1 VTRDSAQAVEPSDV
15 GTQNE
20 LVTRSFLKKRVFEV
34 QRSVHGA
41 KYMVVV
47 LKSLSLKRVV
57 QLLTSLPLSGSNM
70 GTYLSTPVTEKHQEE
85 GHSLGDTLTW
95 GVVDMQ
101 GWRKTMEDAHIAQTN
116 VDLKIGSNADE
127 GSDGAPAPTSHV
139 FGVFDGHGGP
149 EVARFTALY
158 LVSVLQQQLQNQ
170 QSSEGALG
178 AALIETFHAL
188 DRMIDDPSRRDE
200 LVRLKAMSP
209 SVGEQRTAS
218 RIPPKSVVS
227 PATAPVSLDSTTPAL
242 ETTTNSVPT
251 LPIPTAKDEGV
262 KGNTDVSQAGDDL
275 VTPAMLAEEDD
286 PVASEVSS
294 DENSESSEPIS
305 QEGSDTDDGS
315 NTSKED
321 DSTGGVEIVE
331 HGDPITSSTG
341 LEDAITIQPESS
353 LGTSPSAS
361 GLEESSQAATDDA
374 VASAAGNASGG
385 TGSSAAGKVSGML
398 QRLLKLSQPSGGGV
412 VYQVGKHGIITA
424 RTGNTPNV
432 PTASKPTIV
441 RNGQMLCNLPDHA
454 IHAGAT
460 AIVAVIMDRT
470 LVVANAG
477 DSRAVLCRGGG
488 VTVALSFDHKPMQT
502 TELARI
508 RAAGGFVNA
517 FGRVN
522 GNLNLS
528 RSVGDLKYKQV
539 PGIPPALQMITAE
552 PDILEYVERT

>member
-1 VTRDSAQAVEPSDV
+1 
-15 GTQNE
+15 
-20 LVTRSFLKKRVFEV
+20 
-34 QRSVHGA
+34 
-41 KYMVVV
+41 MVVV
-47 LKSLSLKRVV
+47 LKSLSLKRIV
-57 QLLTSLPLSGSNM
+57 QLLSSLPYSGSNM

-85 GHSLGDTLTW
+85 GHSHGDTLTW

-101 GWRKTMEDAHIAQTN
+101 GWRKTMEDAHIAQTD

-127 GSDGAPAPTSHV
+127 SGDAVSAQTSHV

-200 LVRLKAMSP
+200 LVRLKAIAP
-209 SVGEQRTAS
+209 LVGEQRKAS
-218 RIPPKSVVS
+218 RIPPKSVV
-227 PATAPVSLDSTTPAL
+227 TPAAAPIPMDSIHAL
-242 ETTTNSVPT
+242 QEATTNSVQT
-251 LPIPTAKDEGV
+251 LPTSTAEDEGE
-262 KGNTDVSQAGDDL
+262 KGITDVAKSIDGGDL
-275 VTPAMLAEEDD
+275 VTPAMLAEDD
-286 PVASEVSS
+286 PAASEVSS
-294 DENSESSEPIS
+294 DENSESSESIS
-305 QEGSDTDDGS
+305 QEGSDTDDVK
-315 NTSKED
+315 NTKED
-321 DSTGGVEIVE
+321 EGTGGVEIVE
-331 HGDPITSSTG
+331 HGDPSTG
-341 LEDAITIQPESS
+341 LEDVLTIEPSS
-353 LGTSPSAS
+353 TLEISPSAS
-361 GLEESSQAATDDA
+361 GLEEAPQAATEDA
-374 VASAAGNASGG
+374 AASASGNASGSA

-398 QRLLKLSQPSGGGV
+398 QRLLKLSQPAGGV
-412 VYQVGKHGIITA
+412 VLQVGKHGIITTRA
-424 RTGNTPNV
+424 VTPNV

-441 RNGQMLCNLPDHA
+441 RNGQMLCNLPDHP

-488 VTVALSFDHKPMQT
+488 VTVALSFDHKPMQS

-552 PDILEYVERT
+552 PDILEYVERQ